1 MVLGLP
7 FLSEGGTN
15 TFYTKYTVCN
25 GSKNNYMKKHSRM
38 IKGFIPVLSLI
49 VILSACTSER
59 PGKDYPIRAVPFNN
73 VVVQDDFWA
82 ERINTNHR
90 VSIPVSLH
98 QSTITGR
105 IKNFEIAGGLAGGDF
120 QSDAPFDDSD
130 VFKIIEGASYSL
142 NMFPDPELEAFIDSL
157 IWKIGQAQEDNGYL
171 YTWRTI
177 HGDDSHPWIGSSRW
191 ERTHVMSH
199 ELYNMGHMYE
209 AAVAHYRL
217 TGKRDFLDIAI
228 KNADLILEEIGPGKF
243 ETYPGHQ
250 GIEIG
255 LVKLYLVT
263 GNRDYLEQARYFLDA
278 RGHDHIGEPPFW
290 HGEPRIYDQ
299 AHKPV
304 TEQTEAVGHSVRA
317 LYMYAGMADVATQTG
332 DQEYIDAIGRLWEDV
347 TYTKLYIT
355 GGIGSQRGHEG
366 FGPAFELPNMSAY
379 CETCAGIA
387 NVFWNHRLFLLH
399 GDAKYIDVMERSLY
413 NNVLSGVALTGDRFF
428 YPNPLESHGQHQR
441 SEWFGCACCPS
452 NVTRFIPSVPGYIYA
467 QDDDNLYVNLFV
479 SSETEFDIGNDK
491 VGIKQISTLP
501 WQGDIRL
508 ELNTETPVELSLHVR
523 IPGWAQDEVVP
534 GDLYSFETPSGS
546 TPSIN
551 VNGESVPI
559 ETQKGYVV
567 INREWENGDIVEMEL
582 PVDIRYIT
590 ARPEVEANENRLA
603 IQRGPLVYT
612 AEWPDF
618 DDHSVL
624 DLVVDKDMVMEVVE
638 KDDNTLGK
646 LVVLR
651 GMAQGSRHLEGGG
664 TELFDKELTVIP
676 YYAWAHRGQG
686 QMAVW
691 LPVNIDAARPQP
703 LPSIALSSTISAS
716 HNSATLS
723 IINNQIVPESSND
736 PAFSNYNW
744 WPRTAQTE
752 YIIYEFERPET
763 VNTAQVF
770 WFDDGPS
777 GGCRL
782 PADWTILY
790 RSEGEWI
797 PVDNITPYEITKD
810 RMNEVRFEAVE
821 TDALRL
827 EVRLQDEYSAGL
839 YEWAVK

>member
-1 MVLGLP
+1 
-7 FLSEGGTN
+7 
-15 TFYTKYTVCN
+15 
-25 GSKNNYMKKHSRM
+25 M
-38 IKGFIPVLSLI
+38 IKKVQNIKTLIPLIFLLAVLSGCAEKS
-49 VILSACTSER
+49 VD
-59 PGKDYPIRAVPFNN
+59 KDYPIRSQPFTQ
-73 VVVQDDFWA
+73 VEVQDDFWGG
-82 ERINTNHR
+82 RISTNHQ

-105 IKNFEIAGGLAGGDF
+105 IKNFEIAGGLAEGDF

-142 NMFPDPELEAFIDSL
+142 HMFPDPELEAFIDTL
-157 IWKIGQAQEDNGYL
+157 IWKIGMAQEDNGYL

-177 HGDDSHPWIGSSRW
+177 HGDDSHDWIGSRRW

-263 GNRDYLEQARYFLDA
+263 GNRDYLEQAKYFLDA

-290 HGEPRIYDQ
+290 HGEPRTYDQ

-332 DQEYIDAIGRLWEDV
+332 DREYIDAIDRLWEDV
-347 TYTKLYIT
+347 TYTKFYVT

-366 FGPAFELPNMSAY
+366 FGPAFDLPNVSAY

-467 QDDDNLYVNLFV
+467 QDEEKLYMNLYV
-479 SSETEFDIGNDK
+479 SSETEFEVNGGN
-491 VGIKQISTLP
+491 VGIKQTSTLP
-501 WQGDIRL
+501 WSGNVKLEVNPVNPVDI
-508 ELNTETPVELSLHVR
+508 SLHLR
-523 IPGWAQDEVVP
+523 IPGWAQNEVVP
-534 GDLYSFETPSGS
+534 GDLYSFENDAGS
-546 TPSIN
+546 EPLVA
-551 VNGESVPI
+551 VNGETVPLD
-559 ETQKGYVV
+559 TRNGYVV
-567 INREWENGDIVEMEL
+567 IEREWAAGDIVELEFPM
-582 PVDIRYIT
+582 DIRYIS
-590 ARPEVEANENRLA
+590 ARPEVKANENRIA
-603 IQRGPLVYT
+603 IQRGPLVYA

-624 DLVVDKDMVMEVVE
+624 DLIVDKNKELYAEEHSDEV
-638 KDDNTLGK
+638 LGN
-646 LVVLR
+646 LVLIR
-651 GMAQGSRHLEGGG
+651 GMAEGSRYLDDGSIEVS
-664 TELFDKELTVIP
+664 EKELTLIP
-676 YYAWAHRGQG
+676 YYAWAHRGTG

-691 LPVNIDAARPQP
+691 LPENIEAARPRP
-703 LPSIALSSTISAS
+703 APTIALNSTIKAS
-716 HNSATLS
+716 HHTVALSA
-723 IINNQIVPESSND
+723 INNQSVPGSSND
-736 PAFSNYNW
+736 PAFTNYHW
-744 WPRTAQTE
+744 WPRMAQTE

-763 VNTAQVF
+763 VSTSQVF

-777 GGCRL
+777 GGCRV
-782 PADWTILY
+782 PESWQILY
-790 RSEGEWI
+790 SSEGEWI
-797 PVDNITPYEITKD
+797 PVDNLSPYEIKKD
-810 RMNEVRFEAVE
+810 EMNEVRFEAVE
-821 TDALRL
+821 TDALKL
-827 EVRLQDEYSAGL
+827 EVRLQENYSSGL